1 VRFEFKSGIFLFCFS
16 FTFVSFGESC
26 LLVSWCVGGRCDMA
40 CSNEDRGRS
49 RRPGAEDRGWSHRP
63 GTRWPGERVF
73 MLCMQCSYVH
83 LQCFVCNALI
93 FIYFVKNVGS
103 VTKPM
108 RHIFWT
114 DMSHMCH
121 ACDM

>member
-1 VRFEFKSGIFLFCFS
+1 MRIVAG
-16 FTFVSFGESC
+16 VGD
-26 LLVSWCVGGRCDMA
+26 LVQRTGDGPTGRVLGGRVSVC
-40 CSNEDRGRS
+40 
-49 RRPGAEDRGWSHRP
+49 
-63 GTRWPGERVF
+63 F

-83 LQCFVCNALI
+83 MQCFVCNALI